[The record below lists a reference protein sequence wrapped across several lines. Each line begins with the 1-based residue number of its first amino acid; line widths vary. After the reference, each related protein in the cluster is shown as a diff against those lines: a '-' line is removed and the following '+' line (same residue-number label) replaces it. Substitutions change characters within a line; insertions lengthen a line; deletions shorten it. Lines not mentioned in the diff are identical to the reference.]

1 MQGCRMCYRIW
12 KWKAA
17 RWKGGDQPRGLQN
30 NSMSEQDK
38 KNVNKAKS
46 HLIMSKEAKRKR
58 EAWDWQAL
66 RAQQM
71 NGS

>member
-1 MQGCRMCYRIW
+1 
-12 KWKAA
+12 
-17 RWKGGDQPRGLQN
+17 
-30 NSMSEQDK
+30 MSEQDK

>member
-1 MQGCRMCYRIW
+1 MLSNLEVEGGQMERG
-12 KWKAA
+12 
-17 RWKGGDQPRGLQN
+17 GGDQPRGLQN